1 MIRFYSDFLLYIFW
15 RRIIISTFKEKN
27 SLKKIDLRSDTVT
40 LPTDEMREAMN
51 NADVGDDV
59 YQEDPTVNQLEELAA
74 KKMGKEAALFIPSGT
89 MGNLIA
95 VLTHCQRGEEIILEA
110 DSHIYYYEVGGMS
123 AVAGVIPRLIIGNKG
138 ILDPQD
144 IKKALRDE
152 NLHYPKT
159 TLICLENTH
168 NRAGGTIISP
178 KMVEKICQLAHQR
191 NIQVHLD
198 GARIFN
204 AAVALN
210 IEPVLLTKSVDS
222 VMFCLS
228 KGLSAPVG
236 SILAG
241 SKEFIQRARK
251 NRKMLGGGMRQAGIL
266 AAAGIIAIENMVE
279 RLEDDHKNAQILGE
293 GLTDIGGIKVDL
305 ETIQTNMV
313 CFDLRESGMDT
324 YQFLPKLAE
333 YNILG
338 SPRPPSKVRL
348 VTHYGISEDDIYTT
362 IKAIKEIVKN

>member
-1 MIRFYSDFLLYIFW
+1 
-15 RRIIISTFKEKN
+15 
-27 SLKKIDLRSDTVT
+27 
-40 LPTDEMREAMN
+40 MN
-51 NADVGDDV
+51 NAEVGDDV
-59 YQEDPTVNQLEELAA
+59 FQEDPTVNRLEELAA
-74 KKMGKEAALFIPSGT
+74 KKVGKEAALFVPSGT

-95 VLTHCQRGEEIILEA
+95 VLTHCQRGDEVILEI

-123 AVAGVIPRLIIGNKG
+123 ALAGVIPRLIVGDKG
-138 ILDPQD
+138 IPNPQD

-152 NLHYPKT
+152 NLHYPNT

-168 NRAGGTIISP
+168 NRAGGTIAPPEVI
-178 KMVEKICQLAHQR
+178 EEICQLAHQR
-191 NIQVHLD
+191 KILVHLD

-204 AAVALN
+204 AAVALD
-210 IEPVLLTKSVDS
+210 IEPALLTKNVDS

-241 SKEFIQRARK
+241 SKDFIQRARK

-266 AAAGIIAIENMVE
+266 AAAGIIALEHMME
-279 RLEDDHKNAQILGE
+279 RLKEDHKNARILGE
-293 GLTDIGGIKVDL
+293 GLANVSGIKVDL

-313 CFDLRESGMDT
+313 YFDLQESGMDT
-324 YQFLPKLAE
+324 YQFLPKLAK

-338 SPRPPSKVRL
+338 LPRPPTKVRL
-348 VTHYGISEDDIYTT
+348 VTHYGISEEDIYAT

>member
-1 MIRFYSDFLLYIFW
+1 
-15 RRIIISTFKEKN
+15 
-27 SLKKIDLRSDTVT
+27 
-40 LPTDEMREAMN
+40 MREAMN
-51 NADVGDDV
+51 NAEVGDDV

-74 KKMGKEAALFIPSGT
+74 NKLGKEAALFVPSGT

-95 VLTHCQRGEEIILEA
+95 VLTHCQRGDEVILEM

-123 AVAGVIPRLIIGNKG
+123 AVAGVIPRLIIGDNG
-138 ILDPQD
+138 IPDPQD
-144 IKKALRDE
+144 IKNVLRDE

-168 NRAGGTIISP
+168 NRAGGTIIP
-178 KMVEKICQLAHQR
+178 PEVIEEICQLAHQR

-204 AAVALN
+204 AAIALN
-210 IEPVLLTKSVDS
+210 IEPALLTKNVDS

-251 NRKMLGGGMRQAGIL
+251 HRKMLGGGMRQAGIV
-266 AAAGIIAIENMVE
+266 AAAGIIALEQMME
-279 RLEDDHKNAQILGE
+279 RLKEDHKNARILGE
-293 GLTDIGGIKVDL
+293 GLANICGIKVDL

-313 CFDLRESGMDT
+313 YFNLQESGMDT
-324 YQFLPKLAE
+324 YQFLSKLAK

-338 SPRPPSKVRL
+338 SPRPPTKVRL
-348 VTHYGISEDDIYTT
+348 VTHYGISEEDIYAT
-362 IKAIKEIVKN
+362 IKVIKEIVKN

>member
-1 MIRFYSDFLLYIFW
+1 
-15 RRIIISTFKEKN
+15 
-27 SLKKIDLRSDTVT
+27 
-40 LPTDEMREAMN
+40 MN
-51 NADVGDDV
+51 NAEVGDDV
-59 YQEDPTVNQLEELAA
+59 FQEDPTVNRLEELAA
-74 KKMGKEAALFIPSGT
+74 KKVRKEAALFVPSGT

-95 VLTHCQRGEEIILEA
+95 VLTHCQRGDEVILEI

-123 AVAGVIPRLIIGNKG
+123 ALAGVIPRLIVGDKG
-138 ILDPQD
+138 IPNPQD

-152 NLHYPKT
+152 NLHYPNT

-168 NRAGGTIISP
+168 NRAGGTIAPPEVI
-178 KMVEKICQLAHQR
+178 EEICQLAHQR
-191 NIQVHLD
+191 KILVHLD

-204 AAVALN
+204 AAVALD
-210 IEPVLLTKSVDS
+210 IEPALLTKNVDS

-241 SKEFIQRARK
+241 SKDFIQRARK

-266 AAAGIIAIENMVE
+266 AAAGIIALEHMME
-279 RLEDDHKNAQILGE
+279 RLKEDHKNARILGE
-293 GLTDIGGIKVDL
+293 GLANVSGIKVDL

-313 CFDLRESGMDT
+313 YFDLQESGMDT
-324 YQFLPKLAE
+324 YQFLPKLAK

-338 SPRPPSKVRL
+338 LPRPPTKVRL
-348 VTHYGISEDDIYTT
+348 VTHYGISEEDIYAT

>member
-1 MIRFYSDFLLYIFW
+1 MSSLNK
-15 RRIIISTFKEKN
+15 ISN
-27 SLKKIDLRSDTVT
+27 RKKIDLRSDTVT

-51 NADVGDDV
+51 NAEVGDDV
-59 YQEDPTVNQLEELAA
+59 YQEDPTVNRLEELAA
-74 KKMGKEAALFIPSGT
+74 KKLGKEEALFVPSGT

-95 VLTHCQRGEEIILEA
+95 VLTHCQRGDEIILER

-123 AVAGVIPRLIIGNKG
+123 AVAGVIPRLIVGDRG
-138 ILDPQD
+138 IPNPQD
-144 IKKALRDE
+144 IKRALRDE
-152 NLHYPKT
+152 NLHYPMT

-168 NRAGGTIISP
+168 NRAGGTIIPP
-178 KMVEKICQLAHQR
+178 KVTEEICQLAHQR
-191 NIQVHLD
+191 NIAVHLD

-204 AAVALN
+204 AAIALD
-210 IEPVLLTKSVDS
+210 IETILLTKDVDS

-279 RLEDDHKNAQILGE
+279 RLGEDHKNARILGE
-293 GLTDIGGIKVDL
+293 GLADICGIKVDL
-305 ETIQTNMV
+305 ATIQTNMIY
-313 CFDLRESGMDT
+313 FDLQESSMDT
-324 YQFLPKLAE
+324 FQFLPKLAE

-338 SPRPPSKVRL
+338 SPRPPTKVRL
-348 VTHYGISEDDIYTT
+348 VTHYGIGEEDIYNT
-362 IKAIKEIVKN
+362 IKAIKEIVS

>member
-1 MIRFYSDFLLYIFW
+1 M
-15 RRIIISTFKEKN
+15 
-27 SLKKIDLRSDTVT
+27 RSDTVT
-40 LPTDEMREAMN
+40 LPTDEMRKAMN
-51 NADVGDDV
+51 DAEVGDDV
-59 YQEDPTVNQLEELAA
+59 FQEDPTVNRLEELAA
-74 KKMGKEAALFIPSGT
+74 KKVGKEAALFVPSGT

-95 VLTHCQRGEEIILEA
+95 VLTHCQRGDEVILEI

-123 AVAGVIPRLIIGNKG
+123 ALAGVIPRLIVGDKG
-138 ILDPQD
+138 ILNPQD

-152 NLHYPKT
+152 DLHYPNT

-168 NRAGGTIISP
+168 NRAGGTIAPPEVI
-178 KMVEKICQLAHQR
+178 EEICQLAHQR
-191 NIQVHLD
+191 KILVHLD

-204 AAVALN
+204 AAVALD
-210 IEPVLLTKSVDS
+210 IEPALLTKNVDS

-266 AAAGIIAIENMVE
+266 AAAGLIALEQMME
-279 RLEDDHKNAQILGE
+279 RLKEDHKNARILGE
-293 GLTDIGGIKVDL
+293 GLANVSGIKVDL

-313 CFDLRESGMDT
+313 YFDLQESGMDT
-324 YQFLPKLAE
+324 YQFLPKLAK

-338 SPRPPSKVRL
+338 LPRPPTKVRL
-348 VTHYGISEDDIYTT
+348 VTHYGISEEDIYAT
-362 IKAIKEIVKN
+362 IKAIKEIVS

>member
-1 MIRFYSDFLLYIFW
+1 
-15 RRIIISTFKEKN
+15 
-27 SLKKIDLRSDTVT
+27 LRSDTVT

-51 NADVGDDV
+51 NAEVGDDV

-74 KKMGKEAALFIPSGT
+74 KKVGKKAALFVPSGT

-95 VLTHCQRGEEIILEA
+95 VLTHCQRGDEVILEV

-123 AVAGVIPRLIIGNKG
+123 AVAGVIPRLIFGDKG
-138 ILDPQD
+138 IPDPQD
-144 IKKALRDE
+144 IKMALRDE
-152 NLHYPKT
+152 SLHYPKT

-168 NRAGGTIISP
+168 NRAGGTIAPLEVI
-178 KMVEKICQLAHQR
+178 EEICRLAHQR

-204 AAVALN
+204 AAIALN
-210 IEPVLLTKSVDS
+210 IEPALLTKNVDS

-241 SKEFIQRARK
+241 SKEFIQRSRK

-266 AAAGIIAIENMVE
+266 AAAGIIALEQMME
-279 RLEDDHKNAQILGE
+279 RLKEDHKSARILGE
-293 GLTDIGGIKVDL
+293 GLANISGIKVDL

-313 CFDLRESGMDT
+313 YFDLQESGMDT
-324 YQFLPKLAE
+324 YQFLPKLAK

-338 SPRPPSKVRL
+338 SPRPPTKVRL
-348 VTHYGISEDDIYTT
+348 VTHYGISEEDIYAT
-362 IKAIKEIVKN
+362 IKAIKEIVEN

>member
-1 MIRFYSDFLLYIFW
+1 VK
-15 RRIIISTFKEKN
+15 IIINYKLKN
-27 SLKKIDLRSDTVT
+27 IDLRSDTVT
-40 LPTDEMREAMN
+40 LPTEEMRHAMN
-51 NADVGDDV
+51 NAKVGDDV
-59 YQEDPTVNQLEELAA
+59 YQEDPTVNQLEELAV
-74 KKMGKEAALFIPSGT
+74 KTMGKEAALFVPSGT

-95 VLTHCQRGEEIILEA
+95 VLTHCQRGDEIILEM

-123 AVAGVIPRLIIGNKG
+123 AVAGVIPRLIIGDKG
-138 ILDPQD
+138 ILAPQD
-144 IKKALRDE
+144 IKSALREE

-168 NRAGGTIISP
+168 NRAGGTILPP
-178 KMVEKICQLAHQR
+178 KVTEEICQLAHQR

-204 AAVALN
+204 AAIALN
-210 IEPVLLTKSVDS
+210 IKPALLTKDVDS

-241 SKEFIQRARK
+241 SKEFIKRARK

-266 AAAGIIAIENMVE
+266 AAAGIVAIENMVE
-279 RLEDDHKNAQILGE
+279 RLEEDHKNARILGE
-293 GLTDIGGIKVDL
+293 GLANIGGIKVDL
-305 ETIQTNMV
+305 ETVQTNMV
-313 CFDLRESGMDT
+313 CFDINESGMDT

-338 SPRPPSKVRL
+338 SPRPPTKIRL
-348 VTHYGISEDDIYTT
+348 VTHYGINEEDIYAT
-362 IKAIKEIVKN
+362 IKAIKEIVRN

>member
-1 MIRFYSDFLLYIFW
+1 
-15 RRIIISTFKEKN
+15 
-27 SLKKIDLRSDTVT
+27 
-40 LPTDEMREAMN
+40 MREAMN
-51 NADVGDDV
+51 NAEVGDDV

-74 KKMGKEAALFIPSGT
+74 NKLGKEAALFVPSGT

-95 VLTHCQRGEEIILEA
+95 VLTHCQRGDEVILET

-123 AVAGVIPRLIIGNKG
+123 AVAGVIPRLIIGDNG
-138 ILDPQD
+138 IPDPQD
-144 IKKALRDE
+144 IKNVLRDE

-168 NRAGGTIISP
+168 NRAGGTITPPEII
-178 KMVEKICQLAHQR
+178 EEICQLAHQR
-191 NIQVHLD
+191 NIHVHLD

-204 AAVALN
+204 AAIALN
-210 IEPVLLTKSVDS
+210 IEPALLTKNVDS

-241 SKEFIQRARK
+241 SKEFIQSARK

-266 AAAGIIAIENMVE
+266 AAAGIIALEQMME
-279 RLEDDHKNAQILGE
+279 RLKEDHKNARILGE
-293 GLTDIGGIKVDL
+293 GLANISGIKIDL
-305 ETIQTNMV
+305 KTIQTNMV
-313 CFDLRESGMDT
+313 YFDLQESGMDT
-324 YQFLPKLAE
+324 YQFLPKLAK

-338 SPRPPSKVRL
+338 SPRPPTKVRL
-348 VTHYGISEDDIYTT
+348 VTHYGISEEDIYAT
-362 IKAIKEIVKN
+362 IKAIKEIVS

>member
-1 MIRFYSDFLLYIFW
+1 MSSLNKIFN
-15 RRIIISTFKEKN
+15 R
-27 SLKKIDLRSDTVT
+27 KKIDLRSDTVT

-51 NADVGDDV
+51 NAEVGDDV
-59 YQEDPTVNQLEELAA
+59 YQEDPTINRLEELAA
-74 KKMGKEAALFIPSGT
+74 KKLGKEAALFVPSGT

-95 VLTHCQRGEEIILEA
+95 VLTHCQRGDEVILEM

-123 AVAGVIPRLIIGNKG
+123 AVAGVIPRLIAGDKG

-144 IKKALRDE
+144 IKRALREE

-159 TLICLENTH
+159 TLICVENTH
-168 NRAGGTIISP
+168 NRAGGTIIP
-178 KMVEKICQLAHQR
+178 PEIIEEICQLGHQR

-210 IEPVLLTKSVDS
+210 IEPALLTKNVDS

-279 RLEDDHKNAQILGE
+279 RLGEDHKNARILGE
-293 GLTDIGGIKVDL
+293 GLADIGGIKVDL
-305 ETIQTNMV
+305 KTIQTNMV
-313 CFDLRESGMDT
+313 YFDLNKSGMDT

-333 YNILG
+333 YNILV
-338 SPRPPSKVRL
+338 SPQPPTKVRL
-348 VTHYGISEDDIYTT
+348 VTHYGINEDDIYAT
-362 IKAIKEIVKN
+362 IKAIKEIVR

>member
-1 MIRFYSDFLLYIFW
+1 MSSLNKIFN
-15 RRIIISTFKEKN
+15 R
-27 SLKKIDLRSDTVT
+27 KKIDLRSDTVT

-51 NADVGDDV
+51 NAEVGDDV
-59 YQEDPTVNQLEELAA
+59 YQEDPTINRLEELAA
-74 KKMGKEAALFIPSGT
+74 KKLGKEAALFVPSGT

-95 VLTHCQRGEEIILEA
+95 VLTHCQRGDEVILEM

-123 AVAGVIPRLIIGNKG
+123 AVAGVIPRLIAGDKG

-144 IKKALRDE
+144 IKRALREE

-159 TLICLENTH
+159 TLICVENTH
-168 NRAGGTIISP
+168 NRAGGTIIP
-178 KMVEKICQLAHQR
+178 PEIIEEICQLGHER

-210 IEPVLLTKSVDS
+210 IEPALLTKNVDS

-279 RLEDDHKNAQILGE
+279 RLGGDHKNARILGE
-293 GLTDIGGIKVDL
+293 GLADIGGIKVDL
-305 ETIQTNMV
+305 KTIQTNMV
-313 CFDLRESGMDT
+313 HFDLNKSGMDT

-338 SPRPPSKVRL
+338 SPQPPTKVRL
-348 VTHYGISEDDIYTT
+348 VTHYGINEDDIYAT

>member
-1 MIRFYSDFLLYIFW
+1 
-15 RRIIISTFKEKN
+15 
-27 SLKKIDLRSDTVT
+27 LRSDTVT

-51 NADVGDDV
+51 NAEVGDDV
-59 YQEDPTVNQLEELAA
+59 YQEDSTVNRLEELAA
-74 KKMGKEAALFIPSGT
+74 KKLGKETALFVPSGT

-95 VLTHCQRGEEIILEA
+95 VLTHCQRGDEVILEM

-123 AVAGVIPRLIIGNKG
+123 VVAGVMPRLIVGNKG
-138 ILDPQD
+138 IIYPQD

-168 NRAGGTIISP
+168 NRAGGTIAP
-178 KMVEKICQLAHQR
+178 PEVVEEICQLAHQR
-191 NIQVHLD
+191 KILVHLD

-204 AAVALN
+204 AAIALN
-210 IEPVLLTKSVDS
+210 IKPALLTKNVDS

-228 KGLSAPVG
+228 KGLSAPIG

-279 RLEDDHKNAQILGE
+279 RLEKDHKNARILGE
-293 GLTDIGGIKVDL
+293 GLADIGGIKVDL
-305 ETIQTNMV
+305 ETVQTNMV
-313 CFDLRESGMDT
+313 YLDLNKSGMDT
-324 YQFLPKLAE
+324 YQFLPKLAK

-338 SPRPPSKVRL
+338 SPRPPTKVRL
-348 VTHYGISEDDIYTT
+348 VTHYGISEEDIYTT
-362 IKAIKEIVKN
+362 IKAIKEIVNN

>member
-1 MIRFYSDFLLYIFW
+1 
-15 RRIIISTFKEKN
+15 
-27 SLKKIDLRSDTVT
+27 LRSDTVT

-51 NADVGDDV
+51 NAEVGDDV

-74 KKMGKEAALFIPSGT
+74 NKVGKEAALFIPSGT

-95 VLTHCQRGEEIILEA
+95 VLTHCQRGDEVIVEM

-138 ILDPQD
+138 IPDPQD
-144 IKKALRDE
+144 IKMALRDE

-168 NRAGGTIISP
+168 NRAGGTITPPEVI
-178 KMVEKICQLAHQR
+178 EEICRLAHQQ

-204 AAVALN
+204 AAIALN
-210 IEPVLLTKSVDS
+210 IQPALLTKNVDS
-222 VMFCLS
+222 LMFCLS

-266 AAAGIIAIENMVE
+266 AAAGIIALEQMME
-279 RLEDDHKNAQILGE
+279 RLKEDHKNARILGE
-293 GLTDIGGIKVDL
+293 GLANISGIKVDL
-305 ETIQTNMV
+305 ETVQTNMV
-313 CFDLRESGMDT
+313 YFDLQESGIDT
-324 YQFLPKLAE
+324 YQFLPKLAK

-338 SPRPPSKVRL
+338 LPRPPTKVRL
-348 VTHYGISEDDIYTT
+348 VTHYGISEEDIYAT
-362 IKAIKEIVKN
+362 IKAIKEIVRN

>member
-1 MIRFYSDFLLYIFW
+1 MSSLNKIFN
-15 RRIIISTFKEKN
+15 R
-27 SLKKIDLRSDTVT
+27 KKIDLRSDTVT

-51 NADVGDDV
+51 NAEVGDDV
-59 YQEDPTVNQLEELAA
+59 YQEDPTINQLEELAA
-74 KKMGKEAALFIPSGT
+74 KKLGKEAALFVPSGT

-95 VLTHCQRGEEIILEA
+95 ALTHCQRGDEVILEM

-123 AVAGVIPRLIIGNKG
+123 AVAGVIPRLIAGDKG

-144 IKKALRDE
+144 IKRALREE

-159 TLICLENTH
+159 TLICVENTH
-168 NRAGGTIISP
+168 NRAGGTIIP
-178 KMVEKICQLAHQR
+178 PEIIEEICQLGHER

-210 IEPVLLTKSVDS
+210 IEPALLTKNVDS

-279 RLEDDHKNAQILGE
+279 RLGEDHKNARILGE
-293 GLTDIGGIKVDL
+293 GLADIGGIKVDL
-305 ETIQTNMV
+305 KTIQTNMV
-313 CFDLRESGMDT
+313 YFDLNKSGMDT

-338 SPRPPSKVRL
+338 SPQPPTKVRL
-348 VTHYGISEDDIYTT
+348 VTHYGINEDDIYAT
-362 IKAIKEIVKN
+362 IKAIKKIVR